1 MSSRTLEGHAAAVRG
16 VAFSADAAQLIS
28 GSQDKTLRV
37 WNLADGQ
44 PIASIETP
52 APIRGMAL
60 IGDGKQA
67 ATAGEDGILRTWDLA
82 DGGKL
87 AKEMKGHT
95 GPITAL
101 AANPAVPTQ
110 LVSGGQDGTVRLWD
124 AAAGNAIRQLNHGGP
139 VTSVAVRADGQ
150 RLASAGSNNTAKLWN
165 VEQRPASRGIPRR
178 LPNPTRSG

>member
-1 MSSRTLEGHAAAVRG
+1 M
-16 VAFSADAAQLIS
+16 
-28 GSQDKTLRV
+28 

-44 PIASIETP
+44 LITSIETP

-101 AANPAVPTQ
+101 AANPAVPAQ

-165 VEQRPASRGIPRR
+165 VGNGQPVAEFQGDFETRLAADEAGRGGPGQTPGRTHQERP
-178 LPNPTRSG
+178 